1 MVSVISAHAS
11 GLETM
16 SLAVKY
22 HRWIYDIV
30 RPYMGAR
37 VLEIGGGLG
46 NFGHLLQ
53 DRERLVMLDNDPV
66 CIRHLHDRFDGQ
78 ANIMILEADILDEV
92 QVAQLSCERLDSA
105 VCINVLEHIADD
117 RDALRNI
124 YRSLQPGAHFVL
136 LVPAHPMLYGSLD
149 ATLGHVRRYTRR
161 EAREKVADAGFTV
174 LRAHYFNSV
183 GVAGWYMLSRLWRQQ
198 EHGAGQVRFY
208 DQYVVPVIS
217 RAERVISPPF
227 GQSVV
232 VIGRKE

>member
-1 MVSVISAHAS
+1 VESVISAHAS

-22 HRWIYDIV
+22 HQWIYDVV

-46 NFGHLLQ
+46 NFSHLLQ
-53 DRERLVMLDNDPV
+53 HHERLVMLDNDPV

-78 ANIMILEADILDEV
+78 ANVMILEADILDE
-92 QVAQLSCERLDSA
+92 AQLEQLSNERLDSA
-105 VCINVLEHIADD
+105 VCINVLEHITDD

-124 YRSLQPGAHFVL
+124 YRVLQPGAHFAL
-136 LVPAHPMLYGSLD
+136 LVPALPALYGSLD

-161 EAREKVADAGFTV
+161 EASEKVAGAGFTV
-174 LRAHYFNSV
+174 LRARYFNSV
-183 GVAGWYMLSRLWRQQ
+183 GVAGWYMLGRLRRQQ

-208 DQYVVPVIS
+208 DRYVVPILSRVEHVIP
-217 RAERVISPPF
+217 PPF